1 MKHTS
6 SILIGCAALLV
17 SSAVLAQV
25 PPPPPPPPPTGIDE
39 YNVLVLVDVTG
50 SMAEQHTASLTKM
63 AQARIQAKDE
73 VLRIKALATS
83 AGKPEPE
90 YALWAF
96 DTGFAAPSY
105 VNHILDFPATATQ
118 VLAQLG
124 FDASGNAITT
134 HNAALEPSNAT
145 PLAAAGCFAAGTLV
159 ANLDMSGN
167 ILDSQGY
174 EWNKNITVAGGTT
187 RRANISRHF
196 VLITD
201 GLENS
206 TPSTN
211 ECYGTTSTLDYANYE
226 TGSWQYKL
234 RSKLLTGNPSSVY
247 TANSGLVVDVDLI
260 FKNFVTGLSAGG
272 YETTAYGGGMS
283 SYTTSPTLSQALTFF
298 KGMAT
303 VSTKGVFKTVTVA
316 ADGTVATRIPGDVDY
331 SGCVGN
337 ADYTELV
344 QWYGQQVSATHPH
357 SYWADLNGDG
367 WVDYADYT
375 ILVANWG
382 TGGVC

>member
-1 MKHTS
+1 MKNTS

-25 PPPPPPPPPTGIDE
+25 PPPPPPPPPSGVDE

-50 SMAEQHTASLTKM
+50 SMADQHTASFTKM
-63 AQARIQAKDE
+63 EQARIQAKDE
-73 VLRIKALATS
+73 IRRIRDLALA
-83 AGKPEPE
+83 AGKQEPE

-105 VNHILDFPATATQ
+105 ISHVLDFPATAAQ
-118 VLAQLG
+118 ALAQLG
-124 FDASGNAITT
+124 FDANGNAIST
-134 HNAALEPSNAT
+134 HNAIFEPSNAT
-145 PLAAAGCFAAGTLV
+145 PLAASGCFAAGTLV

-167 ILDSQGY
+167 VLDAQAY
-174 EWNKNITVAGGTT
+174 EWNKNITVAGVT

-196 VLITD
+196 VLVTD

-206 TPSTN
+206 TPSDN
-211 ECYGTTSTLDYANYE
+211 ECYGTTSTLGYTNFE

-234 RSKLLTGNPSSVY
+234 RSKLLTGNAASVY
-247 TANSGLVVDVDLI
+247 TADSGLVVDISLI
-260 FKNFVTGLSAGG
+260 FQNYVTGLSAGG
-272 YETTAYGGGMS
+272 YESAAYSGGMS

-298 KGMAT
+298 KGLST

-316 ADGTVATRIPGDVDY
+316 ADGTVASRVPGDVDY

-337 ADYTELV
+337 ADYSELV
-344 QWYGQQVSATHPH
+344 QWYGQQVSTAHPH

-367 WVDYADYT
+367 WVDYSDYT
-375 ILVANWG
+375 ILVSNWG
-382 TGGVC
+382 TGGIC